1 MGPKVNS
8 FRDIHLRS
16 CAGILCVLHKLF
28 EWTWERICLFP
39 ADVALCAKMFG
50 YMGVDDSE
58 MVLDTDALPHVQ
70 CHWHDRRWSEC
81 LPSQRTCSLWAP
93 SWIKYK
99 YPTSTVPSWVHL
111 ATAFIVPLSVQVT
124 LLTHCSLD
132 TSYCIPFR
140 TLSITHSSVFLV
152 DHSICRISTQRW
164 ISRNLF
170 TFGPM
175 LIGTFLLN

>member
-1 MGPKVNS
+1 MTYLRVHICIYIQDVPKPMSPTSPGYFPPLIKQKSSYQHGSKSEQVLRYLLT
-8 FRDIHLRS
+8 FMYGHLW
-16 CAGILCVLHKLF
+16 VLHKMF

-99 YPTSTVPSWVHL
+99 YPL
-111 ATAFIVPLSVQVT
+111 Q
-124 LLTHCSLD
+124 LLRVE
-132 TSYCIPFR
+132 YI
-140 TLSITHSSVFLV
+140 
-152 DHSICRISTQRW
+152 
-164 ISRNLF
+164 
-170 TFGPM
+170 
-175 LIGTFLLN
+175 